1 MGQDTTSTPLV
12 SIEGLRISLPL
23 GSDRVMA
30 VDGID
35 LSVKPGK
42 ILCIVGESG
51 SGKSMTAHAIMGLVP
66 KPLKVEGA
74 IHFDGHNLADIAP
87 SVHRGIRG
95 SRIGMVFQEPMAALN
110 PVMKVGKQIE
120 EVFRFHNIPGPYD
133 DRIVALLDSMGLPE
147 PELLRHAYPFRLSG
161 GQRQRVMIAMALALD
176 PALLIADEPTTA
188 LDVTTQK
195 QILNL
200 LKTAQHERQMSIM
213 LITHDFGVV
222 AEIGDEVAVMQEGRI
237 VERGAVK
244 DVLHDPQH
252 PYTQTLLAAVPDLSP
267 RPAADAEPAPLL
279 SAANVSKTYRTRS
292 GWFTPGREVHAV
304 QNVSLQLGRGETV
317 GVVGES
323 GSGKSTFARIV
334 VRLLTADEGDVRL
347 DGVDANLLDLDTR
360 QLAPLRKRVQM
371 VFQDPF
377 ASLNPRRTV
386 FEIVAQGL
394 RAHGVGRR
402 EARRRVEEL
411 LDLVAL
417 DPSAADRYP
426 NAFSGG
432 QRQRIGI
439 ARALALEPDVIVAD
453 EPVSALDVS
462 IQARVLD
469 LFADIQ
475 KRLGIGLLFITHDLR
490 VAAQIC
496 DRVIVMRKGEVVEAG
511 TSAQVLFDPQHEYT
525 RLLIDSI
532 PGRGQMPK
540 KHGPATA
547 AAEAMERTRE

>member
-1 MGQDTTSTPLV
+1 MGNETPDEALV
-12 SIEGLRISLPL
+12 SIEGLTVALPK
-23 GSDRVMA
+23 GSDRGKA

-35 LSVKPGK
+35 LKVKPGR
-42 ILCIVGESG
+42 ILCVVGESG
-51 SGKSMTAHAIMGLVP
+51 SGKSMTAHAVMGLVP
-66 KPLKVEGA
+66 KPLKVEGT
-74 IHFDGHNLADIAP
+74 IRYGGQNLVGLAP
-87 SVHRGIRG
+87 QLHRRIRG

-120 EVFRFHNIPGPYD
+120 EVYRFHGVPGPHD
-133 DRIVALLDSMGLPE
+133 ARIVALLASMGLPE
-147 PELLRHAYPFRLSG
+147 PEVLRHAYPFRLSG

-176 PALLIADEPTTA
+176 PDLLIADEPTTA
-188 LDVTTQK
+188 LDVTTQA
-195 QILNL
+195 QILAL
-200 LKTAQHERQMSIM
+200 LKKAQDERHMAIM

-222 AEIGDEVAVMQEGRI
+222 AEVGDEVAVMQEGRI
-237 VERGAVK
+237 VERGAVR

-252 PYTQTLLAAVPDLSP
+252 DYTKTLLAAVPDLSP
-267 RPAADAEPAPLL
+267 RPPRQGETRPLL
-279 SAANVSKTYRTRS
+279 TATGVSKTYS
-292 GWFTPGREVHAV
+292 GRAGLFAPRREVHAV
-304 QNVSLQLGRGETV
+304 RDVSLDLARGETV
-317 GVVGES
+317 GIVGES
-323 GSGKSTFARIV
+323 GSGKSTFARII
-334 VRLLTADEGDVRL
+334 VRLLTADAGDVRL
-347 DGVDANLLDLDTR
+347 EGVERNLLALGHR
-360 QLAPLRKRVQM
+360 ELAPLRKRVQM

-394 RAHGVGRR
+394 LAHGTPRR

-462 IQARVLD
+462 IQARVLE

-496 DRVIVMRKGEVVEAG
+496 DRVAVMRHGEVVEAG
-511 TSAQVLFDPQHEYT
+511 ASAEVLFHPAHEYT
-525 RLLIDSI
+525 RLLISSI
-532 PGRGQMPK
+532 PGRGALPTRISAA
-540 KHGPATA
+540 PA
-547 AAEAMERTRE
+547 AADGPRR

>member
-1 MGQDTTSTPLV
+1 MP
-12 SIEGLRISLPL
+12 
-23 GSDRVMA
+23 
-30 VDGID
+30 
-35 LSVKPGK
+35 
-42 ILCIVGESG
+42 
-51 SGKSMTAHAIMGLVP
+51 KS
-66 KPLKVEGA
+66 LKVEGT
-74 IHFDGHNLADIAP
+74 IRYDGQNLVGLAP
-87 SVHRGIRG
+87 GLHRRIRG

-120 EVFRFHNIPGPYD
+120 EVFRFHNVPGPYD
-133 DRIVALLDSMGLPE
+133 DRIVALLASMGLPE

-176 PALLIADEPTTA
+176 PDLLIADEPTTA

-195 QILNL
+195 QILSL
-200 LKTAQHERQMSIM
+200 LKAAQDERHMAIM

-222 AEIGDEVAVMQEGRI
+222 ADVGDEVAVMQEGRI
-237 VERGAVK
+237 VERGSVRE
-244 DVLHDPQH
+244 VLHNPQH
-252 PYTQTLLAAVPDLSP
+252 DYTRTLLAAVPDLSP
-267 RPAADAEPAPLL
+267 RPARAASAAPPLL
-279 SAANVSKTYRTRS
+279 TATDVTKTYKGRAGLFAPR
-292 GWFTPGREVHAV
+292 REVQAV
-304 QNVSLQLGRGETV
+304 KGVSLKLARGETV
-317 GVVGES
+317 GIVGES

-334 VRLLTADEGDVRL
+334 VRLLKADSGEVRL
-347 DGVDANLLDLDTR
+347 EGVPGNLLALDHR
-360 QLAPLRKRVQM
+360 QLAPVRRRVQM

-394 RAHGVGRR
+394 LAHGVDRR
-402 EARRRVEEL
+402 TARKRVDEL

-417 DPSAADRYP
+417 DPSAAERYP

-462 IQARVLD
+462 IQARVLE
-469 LFADIQ
+469 LFASIQ
-475 KRLGIGLLFITHDLR
+475 ARLGIGLLFITHDLR

-496 DRVIVMRKGEVVEAG
+496 DHVAVMRNGAVVEEG
-511 TSAQVLFDPQHEYT
+511 ESAQVLFDPAHEYT

-532 PGRGQMPK
+532 PGLGKLPTKRAVA
-540 KHGPATA
+540 PAATDA
-547 AAEAMERTRE
+547 PER